1 MKSSR
6 VKYDLDIWLILI
18 TMGVFS
24 RGLKRG
30 IQASDTGYFTAA
42 SMSIM
47 DAKNWPALQVQSKI
61 SRRWRLFG
69 LPEGSLRLNSTTTIL
84 HFRDSPSRVGVRE
97 LETYGRYESWR
108 LDGHPISLRAHLTGS
123 MAIVKAN
130 PQNEDGVIFFPAGV
144 CRKRMIWCHPFQHW
158 IVSTS
163 SRAFCP

>member
-30 IQASDTGYFTAA
+30 IQASDAGYFTAVSMCIDGCEELASATGAIQDLA
-42 SMSIM
+42 SMAAFRIAGRKSSIEL
-47 DAKNWPALQVQSKI
+47 DHHHPN
-61 SRRWRLFG
+61 
-69 LPEGSLRLNSTTTIL
+69 
-84 HFRDSPSRVGVRE
+84 FRDSPSRVRVRE

-163 SRAFCP
+163 SQAFCP